1 MLISKDGDREVI
13 HTEEL
18 HHTDVWVGLFSPSS
32 LAAKDDDDNDEDG
45 QLNQGGSKGA
55 LETNAHGVIF
65 EGWKQHHAADKSKK
79 SWYKQRGIMIYVNCS
94 WESRT
99 L

>member
-18 HHTDVWVGLFSPSS
+18 HNTDVWVGILTFPS
-32 LAAKDDDDNDEDG
+32 LATKDDDGNDDDG

-55 LETNAHGVIF
+55 LETKAQGVIF
-65 EGWKQHHAADKSKK
+65 KGWKQHHAADKSKH
-79 SWYKQRGIMIYVNCS
+79 S
-94 WESRT
+94 
-99 L
+99 